1 MVFDAAGALIASF
14 LNVDDK
20 VKDMRVEPDE
30 WKSLTYER
38 EDFNFSRRAIY
49 LTSEREEYNFNFLG
63 WLQPGWQSGIKW
75 GKIRFR
81 TKKLRFRTKSP
92 APNYNDFAPNFVTIS
107 HQICNDFAPNYYLD
121 L

>member
-1 MVFDAAGALIASF
+1 MFMVFDAARALIASF

-30 WKSLTYER
+30 WKSLTSER

-63 WLQPGWQSGIKW
+63 WLQPG
-75 GKIRFR
+75 
-81 TKKLRFRTKSP
+81 KS
-92 APNYNDFAPNFVTIS
+92 NDFAPKSYDFAPNLPHQIITIS
-107 HQICNDFAPNYYLD
+107 HQIY
-121 L
+121 